1 MESTNPRNPSD
12 GLYRFVALNFHLFLC
27 QAQHG
32 AETKQHHKND
42 VQFRHPSRLKS
53 SKNEEISTCIQN
65 KEANVARPLG
75 KRPLQR
81 LFSIFKLG

>member
-1 MESTNPRNPSD
+1 MESTNPKNPSD

-65 KEANVARPLG
+65 KEANMARPLF
-75 KRPLQR
+75 KTTFTKAFEHLQV
-81 LFSIFKLG
+81 

>member
-1 MESTNPRNPSD
+1 MFVQKKRLDNNLKEEKRRNPSNSFHRHPLVESTNPNNPSD

-42 VQFRHPSRLKS
+42 VQFRHPSVS
-53 SKNEEISTCIQN
+53 FEVVEE
-65 KEANVARPLG
+65 
-75 KRPLQR
+75 
-81 LFSIFKLG
+81 